1 MLTRNEPIRIL
12 IIDDDE
18 DDFFLTSTLIKETGG
33 HFVVEWSK
41 NYKEALD
48 HICNSRFDL
57 YFIDYYLGARTGL
70 DLLKEA
76 LEARCEAPMILLTG
90 KGNHKVDLEAMLA
103 GASDYLVK
111 SDLNV
116 EKLERCIRYAL
127 EKSKTLKALRDNE
140 QKYRSIFEKSKDAIF
155 LADTDLQ
162 FLAVNN
168 ATIQLLQFSAEQL
181 NVLTLYD
188 CMPNRQSVA
197 LLEKLLAHHGEVE
210 DLEIE
215 LRNSWQQE
223 LHCIF
228 SATSVE
234 RPDGSVY
241 LQGILHD
248 ITSLRKAERN
258 LLMSEKLAA
267 TGRLARTL
275 AHEIR
280 NPLTNIQLSLDH
292 LQQEGLSEEQLNY
305 HQIILRNAKR
315 IGAIISELLDTARP
329 TEIVLRNTVLQD
341 VIDESVSAAMDRI
354 QLKQIQLNINYPEKM
369 IEVVADKEKLK
380 IAFLNILI
388 NAVEAMEEGK
398 GVLDI
403 DLISQRNHYEVRI
416 SDNGIGIPS
425 ENLKRLFEP
434 WFTSKRNGLGLGLA
448 ATLNI
453 LQGHQAGVDVQS
465 TPGSGTMF
473 VLTFRKQKIE

>member
-1 MLTRNEPIRIL
+1 MLIIHEPVRIL

-33 HFVVEWSK
+33 NFVVQWSK

-48 HICNSRFDL
+48 HICHKRFDL
-57 YFIDYYLGARTGL
+57 YFIDYFLGARTGL

-76 LEARCEAPMILLTG
+76 LQTHCEAPMILLTG

-103 GASDYLVK
+103 GASDYLIK

-116 EKLERCIRYAL
+116 EKLERSIRYAL
-127 EKSKTLKALRDNE
+127 EKAKTLKALRDNE

-155 LADTDLQ
+155 LADTSLQ
-162 FLAVNN
+162 FFAVNN
-168 ATIQLLQFSAEQL
+168 ATTQLLQFSAEQL
-181 NVLTLYD
+181 SALTLYD
-188 CMPNRQSVA
+188 CMPNKQSVA
-197 LLEKLLAHHGEVE
+197 LLGKLLAEHGEVE

-215 LRNSWQQE
+215 LRNSQQQE

-234 RPDGSVY
+234 RPDGTKY

-248 ITSLRKAERN
+248 ITSLRKAEKN

-280 NPLTNIQLSLDH
+280 NPLTNIHLSLDH
-292 LQQEGLSEEQLNY
+292 LRQELLSEDHLNY

-329 TEIVLRNTVLQD
+329 TEIILHNNVLQD
-341 VIDESVSAAMDRI
+341 ILDESVGAAMDRI
-354 QLKQIQLNINYPEKM
+354 QLKQIQLNINYPETM
-369 IEVVADKEKLK
+369 VEVAADKEKLK

-403 DLISQRNHYEVRI
+403 DLNILRNHYEVRI
-416 SDNGIGIPS
+416 SDNGIGIPP
-425 ENLKRLFEP
+425 ENLHRLFEP

-453 LQGHQAGVDVQS
+453 LQAHQAGVDVQS
-465 TPGSGTMF
+465 TPGCGTMF